1 MAEYRGK
8 EVRLRA
14 PRKIPGVTPS
24 DKKKTVYVRDPKSGK
39 VRMIH
44 FGAVGYGHNYS
55 KAARKSYLAR
65 SAKIRDA
72 SGKLTKDN
80 PLSPNYWARREL
92 WSGPSGPKKSS
103 PR

>member
-14 PRKIPGVTPS
+14 PRKIPGVTPA
-24 DKKKTVYVRDPKSGK
+24 DKKKTVYVRDPKTGK

-44 FGAVGYGHNYS
+44 FGAASYPHNYS
-55 KAARKSYLAR
+55 KAARASYLAR

-72 SGKLTKDN
+72 SGRLTKDN
-80 PLSPNYWARREL
+80 PLSPNFWSRREL
-92 WSGPSGPKKSS
+92 WRPGGPKKSR

>member
-1 MAEYRGK
+1 MAEYRGR
-8 EVRLRA
+8 EVKLRS

-24 DKKKTVYVRDPKSGK
+24 DKKKTVYVRDPKTGK

-72 SGKLTKDN
+72 SGRLTKDN

-92 WSGPSGPKKSS
+92 WGGPSAPKKSS